1 MEEKF
6 TEKPTT
12 TSSHY
17 LSSKLNTY
25 NLGLLRFFL
34 GGGVDEI
41 SIAPHVFKIETEHNY
56 AYFY

>member
-25 NLGLLRFFL
+25 NLGLLRVFF
-34 GGGVDEI
+34 GGVDEI
-41 SIAPHVFKIETEHNY
+41 SITPHVFKIETECN
-56 AYFY
+56 